1 MLLSRANVDQAALL
15 SYAREAADFSTN
27 HQLPSLDFAI
37 NHYGQPDVAMFDFT
51 CMYAS
56 ENAAMVRQRHGH
68 KLLVALVG
76 DSLLEVR
83 PGAAGQSSAPPDMVL
98 ECGVVSSC
106 AAAVLAD
113 GHRHRSRFPG
123 GDGLGLDGEEL
134 GSGKTSAGGSGRK
147 VRNPQT
153 HVALA
158 ALMIIIHC
166 NKHLE
171 NKEVGELRVKCHLRC
186 SAPGLEVT

>member
-1 MLLSRANVDQAALL
+1 MDQAALL

-83 PGAAGQSSAPPDMVL
+83 AMTGGFEASHETTFYYFILVKL
-98 ECGVVSSC
+98 F
-106 AAAVLAD
+106 LA
-113 GHRHRSRFPG
+113 
-123 GDGLGLDGEEL
+123 
-134 GSGKTSAGGSGRK
+134 
-147 VRNPQT
+147 
-153 HVALA
+153 
-158 ALMIIIHC
+158 
-166 NKHLE
+166 
-171 NKEVGELRVKCHLRC
+171 
-186 SAPGLEVT
+186 

>member
-27 HQLPSLDFAI
+27 HQLPTLDFAI
-37 NHYGQPDVAMFDFT
+37 NHYGLPDVAMFDFT

-83 PGAAGQSSAPPDMVL
+83 ETAEGLKLPMTL
-98 ECGVVSSC
+98 
-106 AAAVLAD
+106 
-113 GHRHRSRFPG
+113 RFTVP
-123 GDGLGLDGEEL
+123 
-134 GSGKTSAGGSGRK
+134 
-147 VRNPQT
+147 
-153 HVALA
+153 
-158 ALMIIIHC
+158 
-166 NKHLE
+166 HL
-171 NKEVGELRVKCHLRC
+171 
-186 SAPGLEVT
+186 

>member
-27 HQLPSLDFAI
+27 HQLPTLDFAI

-83 PGAAGQSSAPPDMVL
+83 ASATGHDALQPCMVIECGPVVVSAPS
-98 ECGVVSSC
+98 SSC
-106 AAAVLAD
+106 S
-113 GHRHRSRFPG
+113 RSGPW
-123 GDGLGLDGEEL
+123 
-134 GSGKTSAGGSGRK
+134 
-147 VRNPQT
+147 
-153 HVALA
+153 
-158 ALMIIIHC
+158 
-166 NKHLE
+166 
-171 NKEVGELRVKCHLRC
+171 
-186 SAPGLEVT
+186 APASLEVSWQPWTQGGW

>member
-1 MLLSRANVDQAALL
+1 MALL

-27 HQLPSLDFAI
+27 HQLPTLDFAI

-83 PGAAGQSSAPPDMVL
+83 ASSPRLFLLFFFFLNISLPRLWPYLVD
-98 ECGVVSSC
+98 ECGVVSS
-106 AAAVLAD
+106 
-113 GHRHRSRFPG
+113 P
-123 GDGLGLDGEEL
+123 
-134 GSGKTSAGGSGRK
+134 SG
-147 VRNPQT
+147 PW
-153 HVALA
+153 ALA
-158 ALMIIIHC
+158 SP
-166 NKHLE
+166 
-171 NKEVGELRVKCHLRC
+171 EVSWQQWTQAGW
-186 SAPGLEVT
+186 

>member
-1 MLLSRANVDQAALL
+1 MDQAALL

-27 HQLPSLDFAI
+27 HQLPTLDFAI

-83 PGAAGQSSAPPDMVL
+83 DGKGFSNFRETKFYTCQLVLCFTVQHILSFKPFVLLWPYLVVECYVGCCLQPFWPMGTGIARGFLAAMDSGWMVKSWAQGKTPL
-98 ECGVVSSC
+98 E
-106 AAAVLAD
+106 VLAE
-113 GHRHRSRFPG
+113 R
-123 GDGLGLDGEEL
+123 
-134 GSGKTSAGGSGRK
+134 
-147 VRNPQT
+147 
-153 HVALA
+153 
-158 ALMIIIHC
+158 
-166 NKHLE
+166 
-171 NKEVGELRVKCHLRC
+171 
-186 SAPGLEVT
+186 